1 MNKKMKFVAIM
12 ATLLI
17 AAAGV
22 ITFEACN
29 KKDSIITNQET
40 LTRESTPPIA
50 LNYWNPW
57 STQSCT
63 EMIYGR
69 FSIHVQ

>member
-29 KKDSIITNQET
+29 KTNKTSVEPTTVQIVEK
-40 LTRESTPPIA
+40 LK
-50 LNYWNPW
+50 WNN
-57 STQSCT
+57 
-63 EMIYGR
+63 IFGL
-69 FSIHVQ
+69 VQNVPVVNVLWAILGF